1 MIYTPYEPAI
11 SEKSTPVLVA
21 MKFSVMKLIDLA
33 GLINI
38 SATNL
43 FPSITA
49 PVLLVVSH
57 ITWKS
62 VTPRLPLT
70 SLKNGS
76 TILRKFALVNS
87 SLNSNNCAL
96 AAVEIAFSS
105 AMNNLRTLILSNA
118 EGLLSRVLSPNN
130 IIPCPGKETN
140 GFTLPL
146 YNVSLSALLGLYANL
161 VTPNSCPRFTPAGEN
176 HASATV

>member
-1 MIYTPYEPAI
+1 M
-11 SEKSTPVLVA
+11 
-21 MKFSVMKLIDLA
+21 
-33 GLINI
+33 
-38 SATNL
+38 
-43 FPSITA
+43 
-49 PVLLVVSH
+49 SH

-118 EGLLSRVLSPNN
+118 DGLLSRVLSPNN

-176 HASATV
+176 HASATFEALAHKPATCPAAPIYLYTSLYLSYTYNAELSQDA